1 MFTQEF
7 IKEFKINN
15 ASFGLSKANSI
26 INFKWRNGWCYENKS
41 REQEGGFLSM
51 LLATLVS
58 SLLGNLLAGKGVMRI
73 GKRAVAMSQ
82 GKGMIKAG

>member
-1 MFTQEF
+1 
-7 IKEFKINN
+7 
-15 ASFGLSKANSI
+15 
-26 INFKWRNGWCYENKS
+26 
-41 REQEGGFLSM
+41 M

-58 SLLGNLLAGKGVMRI
+58 SLLGNLLAGKGVMRM